1 MSAECA
7 YVSQHSV
14 VVRVSALCVRSLVCL
29 RIDRF
34 VQAEETVS
42 VAPAFAV
49 TAGSRAQLVSFA
61 LPVPASAL
69 CTGTMTFVVQANEGS
84 FCSYRTNYF

>member
-1 MSAECA
+1 MAGVSAGCA

-14 VVRVSALCVRSLVCL
+14 VERVTALSARSLFCL
-29 RIDRF
+29 RTDKF
-34 VQAEETVS
+34 VQAEETVT

-49 TAGSRAQLVSFA
+49 TAVSRAQHESFA

-69 CTGTMTFVVQANEGS
+69 CIGAMTFLVRAN
-84 FCSYRTNYF
+84 